1 MSTIRHNDRFI
12 RGENRQAKLKDE
24 REEHI
29 VRSKGIQGFIGKM
42 HQAPV
47 VLAAWQDQLW
57 NMPVQQMVVWT
68 DGAAEFS
75 FKWENKITVRM
86 E

>member
-1 MSTIRHNDRFI
+1 
-12 RGENRQAKLKDE
+12 
-24 REEHI
+24 
-29 VRSKGIQGFIGKM
+29 M

-57 NMPVQQMVVWT
+57 NMPVQQMVVRT